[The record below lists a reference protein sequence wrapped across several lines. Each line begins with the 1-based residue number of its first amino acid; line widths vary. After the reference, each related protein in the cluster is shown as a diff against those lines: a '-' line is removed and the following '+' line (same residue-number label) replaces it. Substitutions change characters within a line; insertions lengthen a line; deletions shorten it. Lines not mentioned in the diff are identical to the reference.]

1 MEKPKIGV
9 YVCDCGINIAGTVN
23 VPEVVKFARDLP
35 NVTVARE
42 YKYQCSDPGQKMI
55 KEDIKAQGL
64 NRVVVASC
72 TPRMHEVTFQNA
84 IAEAGLNPYYFA
96 MANIREHVAWVVKDS
111 EAATAKAKRLVR
123 SAVARVALQNE
134 LFARKEPVTP
144 TTLIVGGGIAG
155 IQAALT
161 IADAGY
167 KVYLVEREP
176 SIGGVMA
183 QLDKTFPTLDCST

>member
-1 MEKPKIGV
+1 MEQLKIGV
-9 YVCDCGINIAGTVN
+9 YVCDCGVNIAATVN
-23 VPEVVKFARDLP
+23 VAEVVRFAKGLP

-55 KEDIKAQGL
+55 KDDIKNLGL

-72 TPRMHEVTFQNA
+72 TPRMHEITFQNA
-84 IAEAGLNPYYFA
+84 VAEAGLNPYYFA
-96 MANIREHVAWVVKDS
+96 MANIREHVSWIVKDT

-123 SAVARVALQNE
+123 AAVARVALQE
-134 LFARKEPVTP
+134 PLFARKEPVTP
-144 TTLIVGGGIAG
+144 ATLIVGGGIAG

-176 SIGGVMA
+176 SIGGHMA
-183 QLDKTFPTLDCST
+183 ELDKTFPTLDCST